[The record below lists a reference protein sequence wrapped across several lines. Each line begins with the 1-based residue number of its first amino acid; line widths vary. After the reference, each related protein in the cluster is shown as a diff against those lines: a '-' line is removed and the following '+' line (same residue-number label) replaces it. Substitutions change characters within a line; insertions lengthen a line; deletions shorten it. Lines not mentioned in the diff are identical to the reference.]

1 MPEIVP
7 ALAACELVEQTADYS
22 PAEIE
27 QVIKTGCAAAFR
39 ERRSLVA
46 KDLFDAVKRVMPLST
61 SRKDD
66 LEKMREEARR
76 TGALFANA
84 PEMGFG
90 ASRRLLDIG

>member
-1 MPEIVP
+1 
-7 ALAACELVEQTADYS
+7 
-22 PAEIE
+22 
-27 QVIKTGCAAAFR
+27 
-39 ERRSLVA
+39 
-46 KDLFDAVKRVMPLST
+46 MPLSK
-61 SRKDD
+61 SRKED